1 MSLEQLLARPDIW
14 RAGAQTEVSREAVVD
29 TGFSA
34 LDAELPG
41 HGWPRGALTELL
53 PEQTGI
59 GELSLI
65 MPALGALTRA
75 GHWVALIAPPH
86 IPYAPA
92 LRQAGVD
99 LSHLLVLTP
108 NEDRDACWA
117 MEQCLRNRAIGAAA
131 GWLTP
136 RDPHALRR
144 LQLAAE
150 AGDSLGFLYRPAAVM
165 HNPSPAALRLRLRG
179 VARTSHAPHMAVEI
193 LKRRAGMLH
202 TPVDLVPRH
211 AVA

>member
-1 MSLEQLLARPDIW
+1 MNLEQILSRPDIW
-14 RAGAQTEVSREAVVD
+14 RAGSEASTVQHTGVT
-29 TGFSA
+29 TGFA
-34 LDAELPG
+34 PLDAELPG

-53 PEQTGI
+53 PDREGI

-65 MPALGALTRA
+65 LPALAELTRA
-75 GHWVALIAPPH
+75 GRWVALIAPPH

-92 LRQAGVD
+92 LRQAGID
-99 LSHLLVLTP
+99 LARLLVLTP
-108 NEDRDACWA
+108 EDDRQAGWT
-117 MEQCLRNRAIGAAA
+117 MEQCLRNPAVGAAA

-150 AGDSLGFLYRPAAVM
+150 AGDSLGFLYRAPAVR

-179 VARTSHAPHMAVEI
+179 GSRSTPVPHMAVEI
-193 LKRRAGMLH
+193 LKRRAGVLH
-202 TPVDLVPRH
+202 TPVELAPRH